1 MSYVIGVDY
10 GSDSVRAILI
20 ATDTGE
26 EITQVTHYYQRW
38 KEQKYCDPVNNQFRQ
53 HPLDYLEGLE
63 ATIRGCLN
71 KATQVNPRDIKGI
84 AVDTTGSTPVAVDK
98 TGAPLALLPGFEDNP
113 NAMFILWK
121 DHTAIEEAEEINRIS
136 RSWGGVDFTKYIGGI
151 YSSEWFWAKILHTI
165 RQDKAVAEAAY
176 SWLEHC
182 DWIPAVLTGVNDV
195 HQIKRSRC
203 AAGHKAMWHEEWEGL
218 PPKEYLKL
226 FDPRLAEL
234 RDRLYRHTYTADVPA
249 GKLSKEWAQ
258 KLGLSEETTVAVGTF
273 DAHAGGVGGEIEPYS
288 LVKVMGTST
297 CDIMVAPFEEIGD
310 KLVRGIC
317 GQVDGSVIPGMLGL
331 EAGQSAFGDV
341 LAWFKNVLLWP
352 VQQSAE
358 IPQEVKEK
366 MGDELIANLSDAA
379 SKIPVD
385 ADDIVALDWINGRRT
400 PDANQALKGAIMGMN
415 MGSNAPAI
423 FKALVESICFGSK
436 RIVERFREEGVRI
449 EQVVGLGGV
458 AKKSVFVMQTLSDIL
473 NMPIK
478 VASSDQAPSLGAAM
492 YAATAAGI
500 YPSVDEARRE
510 MGNGF
515 DRVYHPRAEHVDTYQ
530 KLYKKYLSFG
540 DFVEKNT

>member
-1 MSYVIGVDY
+1 MSYVIGIDY

-20 ATDTGE
+20 KAEDGQE
-26 EITQVTHYYQRW
+26 VAQHTHYYQRW
-38 KEQKYCDPVNNQFRQ
+38 NEGKYCDPARNQFRQ

-63 ATIRGCLN
+63 KTVRGCLE
-71 KATQVNPRDIKGI
+71 KASGVSPDEIKGL

-98 TGAPLALLPGFEDNP
+98 SGTPLALLPGFEENP

-121 DHTAIEEAEEINRIS
+121 DHTAIQEAEEINRVS
-136 RSWGGVDFTKYIGGI
+136 RSWGGTDFTKYIGGI

-165 RQDKAVAEAAY
+165 REDEEVAKAAY

-182 DWIPAVLTGVNDV
+182 DWIPAVLTGVQDV

-218 PPKEYLKL
+218 PPRKYLSL
-226 FDPRLAEL
+226 FDDRLAEL

-249 GKLSKEWAQ
+249 GQLTHEWAE
-258 KLGLSEETTVAVGTF
+258 KLGLREGITVAVGTF

-297 CDIMVAPFEEIGD
+297 CDIMVAPFEEVGD
-310 KLVRGIC
+310 KLVKGIC

-341 LAWFKNVLLWP
+341 LAWFKDVLLWP
-352 VQQSAE
+352 VMQHSSLSDSEKESIANDL
-358 IPQEVKEK
+358 IPQ
-366 MGDELIANLSDAA
+366 LSDAA
-379 SKIPVD
+379 AQLPVD
-385 ADDIVALDWINGRRT
+385 AQSIVALDWINGRRT

-423 FKALVESICFGSK
+423 FRALVEAICFGSK
-436 RIVERFREEGVRI
+436 RIVDRFREEGVRI

-458 AKKSVFVMQTLSDIL
+458 AKKSSFVMQTLADVL
-473 NMPIK
+473 DMPIK

-500 YPSVDEARRE
+500 YQSVNQARQH

-515 DRVYHPRAEHVDTYQ
+515 DKTYHPIPENVQVYQ
-530 KLYKKYLSFG
+530 KLYEKYLAFG
-540 DFVEKNT
+540 QFVEENS